1 MTSIDLVLL
10 AIVGVSALFGAF
22 RGLIGVLASLAA
34 WILAGWAAFRFGGEV
49 ALMLAPDGQPGPA
62 QLFGGYA
69 LAFIGVLLVVGIAG
83 WVLRKLVHGI
93 GLSSMDRFLGLLLG
107 LVRGVLVAC
116 VLVLLLGLSELP
128 REPAWQQSRLLPVFI
143 PGAEWLAGLLPDWV
157 AAELDLA
164 GERSGPTLIAPL
176 PVPEGI

>member
-1 MTSIDLVLL
+1 MTAIDLVLL
-10 AIVGVSALFGAF
+10 AIVAVSALFGAF

-49 ALMLAPDGQPGPA
+49 ALLLAAGTQPGA
-62 QLFGGYA
+62 AHLFGGYA
-69 LAFIGVLLVVGIAG
+69 LAFIGVLLVVGVAG
-83 WVLRKLVHGI
+83 WLLRRLVHGI
-93 GLSSMDRFLGLLLG
+93 GLSAMDRFLGLLLG

-128 REPAWQQSRLLPVFI
+128 REPAWQQSRLLPLFI

-164 GERSGPTLIAPL
+164 GERSGPALIAPL
-176 PVPEGI
+176 PVPGST

>member
-1 MTSIDLVLL
+1 MTAIDLVLL
-10 AIVGVSALFGAF
+10 AIVAVSAVFGAF

-49 ALMLAPDGQPGPA
+49 ARMLAPDAQPGAA

-83 WVLRKLVHGI
+83 WLLRKLVHGI
-93 GLSSMDRFLGLLLG
+93 GLSSMDRFLGLVLG
-107 LVRGVLVAC
+107 LARGALVAC

-128 REPAWQQSRLLPVFI
+128 REPAWQQARLLPVFI
-143 PGAEWLAGLLPDWV
+143 PGAEWLAGLMPDWV
-157 AAELDLA
+157 AAELDLT
-164 GERSGPTLIAPL
+164 GERTGPALIAPL
-176 PVPEGI
+176 PVPEGA

>member
-1 MTSIDLVLL
+1 MTAIDLVLL
-10 AIVGVSALFGAF
+10 AIVAVSALFGAF

-49 ALMLAPDGQPGPA
+49 ALLLAGYAQPGA
-62 QLFGGYA
+62 AHLFGGYA
-69 LAFIGVLLVVGIAG
+69 LAFIGVLLVVGTAG
-83 WVLRKLVHGI
+83 WLLRRLVHGI
-93 GLSSMDRFLGLLLG
+93 GLSAMDRFLGLLLG

-128 REPAWQQSRLLPVFI
+128 REPAWQQSRLLPLFI

-157 AAELDLA
+157 AAELDLS
-164 GERSGPTLIAPL
+164 GQRSGPALIAPL
-176 PVPEGI
+176 PVPQGT